1 MIGTNLRSL
10 TRLLAVRWL
19 RGIGFGV
26 CLLSIPNCSSNPS
39 STSNNAGG
47 SSGAASSTGGFAGA
61 AQSSTSGGTK
71 STGGT
76 QATGGSSAAATGGA
90 IAAGGSAGCAPADQG
105 GKALA
110 KPGDKTSANSD
121 YLNLC
126 NARLLNNNWGS
137 VAIQKAG
144 TSCSAPESVQ
154 VNSDSSLGWTFN
166 RGNCGDDGSHP
177 DFPELE
183 FGVAPFGSGS
193 SLLTSPAFS
202 STTLLPIQVKNITSA
217 SVTINNLA
225 ISLQS
230 APAWDLGVEFWLST
244 NNPVTSADGG
254 VYAEIMALWGWN
266 TNFWACTAGLSGS
279 VTSGSNTYRLC
290 HQSNTWNSPSTP
302 TWRFFQFEYNG
313 GSVQSFNGT
322 VDIKAFLDWFYSSS
336 YGSGAS
342 KDLWLTRIEIGSE
355 IDDST
360 SGTCTLRNIT
370 YNINGTSQSPVLGH

>member
-1 MIGTNLRSL
+1 M
-10 TRLLAVRWL
+10 
-19 RGIGFGV
+19 
-26 CLLSIPNCSSNPS
+26 
-39 STSNNAGG
+39 GG
-47 SSGAASSTGGFAGA
+47 AIT
-61 AQSSTSGGTK
+61 
-71 STGGT
+71 
-76 QATGGSSAAATGGA
+76 TGGSRAAGGTPAT
-90 IAAGGSAGCAPADQG
+90 GGSAGCAPADQG

-110 KPGDKTSANSD
+110 KPGDKTSSNSD

-137 VAIQKAG
+137 VALQKSG
-144 TSCSAPESVQ
+144 KSCSAPESVQ

-166 RGNCGDDGSHP
+166 RGNCTDDGSHP

-202 STTLLPIQVKNITSA
+202 STSLLPIQVKNITSA

-225 ISLQS
+225 ISLQTAAS
-230 APAWDLGVEFWLST
+230 WDLGVEFWLST

-254 VYAEIMALWGWN
+254 VYAEIMAVWGWDA
-266 TNFWACTAGLSGS
+266 TFWACTAGLSGS
-279 VTSGSNTYRLC
+279 VTSGSSTYKLC
-290 HQSNTWNSPSTP
+290 HQSNTWNSPNTP

-313 GSVQSFNGT
+313 GSVQSFNGA
-322 VDIKAFLDWFYSSS
+322 VDIKAFLDWFFSSS

-355 IDDST
+355 IDDNT
-360 SGTCTLRNIT
+360 SGTSTIKNIT
-370 YNINGTSQSPVLGH
+370 YNINGTTQSPVLAQ

>member
-10 TRLLAVRWL
+10 RRLLAVRWL

-47 SSGAASSTGGFAGA
+47 SSGVTSSTGGFAGA

-225 ISLQS
+225 LSLQS
-230 APAWDLGVEFWLST
+230 APSWDLGVEFWLST

-266 TNFWACTAGLSGS
+266 ANFWACTAGLSGT
-279 VTSGSNTYRLC
+279 VTSGSSTYKLC

-322 VDIKAFLDWFYSSS
+322 IDIKAFLDWFYSSS

-360 SGTCTLRNIT
+360 SGTCTLKNIT
-370 YNINGTSQSPVLGH
+370 YNINGTSQSPVLGQ